1 MTDSLTRDEQ
11 IRLTQNGFRLLA
23 LWDIP
28 KALHPQLLGLD
39 ETLPKRKLNRYRL
52 GTPLPLDSDS
62 YHRINLLLRIDA
74 MLHKLFPH
82 SELSANL
89 WVTTP
94 NIRYGGELPL
104 DTMLND
110 GLQGIERVER
120 SLHAPHEWT

>member
-1 MTDSLTRDEQ
+1 MTEQLTRDEQ
-11 IRLTQNGFRLLA
+11 VRLTQNGFRLLA

-28 KALHPQLLGLD
+28 KPLHPALLGLD
-39 ETLPKRKLNRYRL
+39 DSLPKRKLNRYRL
-52 GTPLPLDSDS
+52 GTPLPADGDS
-62 YHRINLLLRIDA
+62 YRRIGLLLRIDA

-94 NIRYGGELPL
+94 NVRFGGALPL
-104 DTMLND
+104 DTMLSG

-120 SLHAPHEWT
+120 SLHAPHEWG